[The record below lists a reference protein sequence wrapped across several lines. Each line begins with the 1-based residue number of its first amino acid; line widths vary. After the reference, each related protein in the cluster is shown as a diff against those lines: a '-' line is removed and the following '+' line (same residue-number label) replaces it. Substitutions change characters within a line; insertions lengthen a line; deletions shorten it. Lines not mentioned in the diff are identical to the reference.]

1 MCKLAK
7 IVSHFDCYMRPN
19 RKWIVYWVSLV
30 VVVVVGLGIICLW
43 EPNLPHCKMESKYDF
58 W

>member
-1 MCKLAK
+1 
-7 IVSHFDCYMRPN
+7 MRPN

-43 EPNLPHCKMESKYDF
+43 EQIFPIAKWSQNTIFGDP
-58 W
+58 